1 MTPMKAN
8 ITVTLKPGVLD
19 TQGEAVKHALE
30 SMDGA
35 GVSNVRI
42 GKFIEIEIGETA
54 EDAAMEKLKSMCD
67 RLLANPVME
76 NYHIELVK
84 E

>member
-1 MTPMKAN
+1 MKAN

-42 GKFIEIEIGETA
+42 GKFIEIEIGETS
-54 EDAAMEKLKSMCD
+54 ETAALEKLKSMCD